1 MYRMTE
7 PLAKASLLQSA
18 LDRLFRRSFHRIAG
32 RDQGSLQF
40 NAVGA
45 MEDVA
50 EVSGML
56 YMIVELQIA
65 EIPITPTML
74 AELIRASS
82 AARK

>member
-1 MYRMTE
+1 MTE

-18 LDRLFRRSFHRIAG
+18 LDRLFRGSFHRIAG

-50 EVSGML
+50 EASGIEDAL
-56 YMIVELQIA
+56 HDCGITIA